1 MRRKGRGRAGKGER
15 GTEGRG
21 RREEGRG
28 IFSGSTKTLK
38 LKNNKITRKKIIPEE
53 KVR

>member
-1 MRRKGRGRAGKGER
+1 MWKFLKVRRKGRGRAGKGER
-15 GTEGRG
+15 GT
-21 RREEGRG
+21 EGRG